1 MRKAC
6 CSAVRGGNVKR
17 AATLV
22 ESPGNRFSDA
32 GSIPA
37 ISTKRT
43 SVELRKNPG
52 ITGIFVTG
60 FAVEK
65 IKHHAFE
72 RGAFFISAFR
82 RNKSPGSTGADK
94 NLKK

>member
-37 ISTKRT
+37 ISTKRG
-43 SVELRKNPG
+43 SVEL
-52 ITGIFVTG
+52 
-60 FAVEK
+60 
-65 IKHHAFE
+65 
-72 RGAFFISAFR
+72 FFI
-82 RNKSPGSTGADK
+82 K
-94 NLKK
+94 NEFALVYRFGDAL